1 MEITTR
7 QKFIVKNELDDDSAT
22 IIRLKTAIE
31 ECILDDIDIENSVFG
46 ESYQSCGSILEY
58 LLCVCKE
65 HTRDTSYIC
74 GRGGHHIWVANKNYK
89 RVLFI
94 KEV

>member
-1 MEITTR
+1 MEITTK
-7 QKFIVKNELDDDSAT
+7 QKFLVRKEVADDSAT

-31 ECILDDIDIENSVFG
+31 ECILDDIDIE
-46 ESYQSCGSILEY
+46 Y

-65 HTRDTSYIC
+65 HTKNTSYIC
-74 GRGGHHIWVANKNYK
+74 GRGGHHIWVHNKNHE

-94 KEV
+94 REV